1 MAACVLRVDVFLY
14 INYLLMKASFGTV
27 MPITLTLCKPLQFII
42 TAWGYDCG
50 TCGNVQVSIMQRVL
64 LIVRARLALVV
75 LLSKATF
82 RSTMYMSSL
91 SLAVTSLAFVA
102 GCECATAGTFG
113 DLGCDPRNGQCSCK
127 RYVTGRLCDRCA
139 VSTRTR

>member
-1 MAACVLRVDVFLY
+1 MAACVLCVDVFSY

-50 TCGNVQVSIMQRVL
+50 TCGNIQDSIMQRVS

-75 LLSKATF
+75 LLSIAS
-82 RSTMYMSSL
+82 STIAL
-91 SLAVTSLAFVA
+91 HVIVDGL
-102 GCECATAGTFG
+102 
-113 DLGCDPRNGQCSCK
+113 
-127 RYVTGRLCDRCA
+127 
-139 VSTRTR
+139 